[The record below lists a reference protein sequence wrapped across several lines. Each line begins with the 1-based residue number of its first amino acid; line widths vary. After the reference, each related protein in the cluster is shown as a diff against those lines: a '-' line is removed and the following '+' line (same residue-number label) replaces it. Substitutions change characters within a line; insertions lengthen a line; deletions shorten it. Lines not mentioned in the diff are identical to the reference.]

1 MKYVTAL
8 RNGRIE
14 RMREISEREI
24 TGVKVYM
31 PTGTIELPAT
41 NVENDRMVDEVIIY
55 EGNVVTAIFY
65 FRNIF
70 GYEVIRERNEFRIDP
85 ALSGFK
91 CGEY

>member
-1 MKYVTAL
+1 
-8 RNGRIE
+8 
-14 RMREISEREI
+14 MREISEREI

-41 NVENDRMVDEVIIY
+41 NVENDRMVDEVIIS
-55 EGNVVTAIFY
+55 ENNVVTARFY

-70 GYEVIRERNEFRIDP
+70 GYEVIREKSGCT
-85 ALSGFK
+85 LSATPFGLG